1 MTSDVNIAFPATTA
15 AIRGVDLSRLDEPI
29 AASNSF
35 KVNPRAPLPLTTGL
49 AAGET
54 APPIYPGNP

>member
-1 MTSDVNIAFPATTA
+1 MANALSAAGAVSDRAY
-15 AIRGVDLSRLDEPI
+15 
-29 AASNSF
+29 
-35 KVNPRAPLPLTTGL
+35 KAPLPLTTGL